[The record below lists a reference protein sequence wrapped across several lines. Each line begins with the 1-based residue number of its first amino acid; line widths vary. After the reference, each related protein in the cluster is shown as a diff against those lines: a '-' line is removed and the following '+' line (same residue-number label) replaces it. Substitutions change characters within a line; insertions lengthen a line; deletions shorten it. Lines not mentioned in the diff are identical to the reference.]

1 MWKTSVP
8 QRCFLTQFE
17 GWIQG
22 GCERVLKA
30 LQQGHYIRR
39 EADTPTG
46 SLAVLW
52 NHCNQRRTSL
62 QMIWETL
69 IRSDLALFFSYP
81 MFFFIPPIAQT
92 ISVFRYTAPPAF
104 QRDLWTYTS
113 EGARLRLPRLQA
125 GSEFQLC
132 SVWAYGS
139 APEVRKPRA
148 GSQICLSFGFLQLF
162 ALCKPWDMGICGWC
176 SVLAIRCSKQ
186 QSSWFVFLFVETP
199 TTWIPE
205 SSSERTLTNAF
216 CVGVI
221 SHFVGTTTYEDKY
234 FLGH

>member
-30 LQQGHYIRR
+30 LQQGHYICR

-81 MFFFIPPIAQT
+81 MFFLSHPLLKLFPCSDILLHQHFKGTCELTRVRERGWGCPGC
-92 ISVFRYTAPPAF
+92 R
-104 QRDLWTYTS
+104 
-113 EGARLRLPRLQA
+113 QA
-125 GSEFQLC
+125 LN
-132 SVWAYGS
+132 
-139 APEVRKPRA
+139 
-148 GSQICLSFGFLQLF
+148 
-162 ALCKPWDMGICGWC
+162 
-176 SVLAIRCSKQ
+176 
-186 QSSWFVFLFVETP
+186 
-199 TTWIPE
+199 
-205 SSSERTLTNAF
+205 SSSVPFGHMVRPQKWENQEQVPRSASALAS
-216 CVGVI
+216 CSSLLSA
-221 SHFVGTTTYEDKY
+221 SHGTWGFVADAL
-234 FLGH
+234 F